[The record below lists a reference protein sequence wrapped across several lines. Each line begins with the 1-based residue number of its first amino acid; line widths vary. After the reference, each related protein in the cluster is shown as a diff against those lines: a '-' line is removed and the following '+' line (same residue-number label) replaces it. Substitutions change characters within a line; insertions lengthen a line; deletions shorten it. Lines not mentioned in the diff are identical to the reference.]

1 MPTSTKLIIEK
12 ILLSKSGKEK
22 SASAKPKVAPK
33 KDESKS
39 QSKRDSVKAV
49 SNTAPETASV
59 PKYAPVKNKAPE
71 LSMEQILGSCLTPKK
86 GGPKST
92 PK

>member
-12 ILLSKSGKEK
+12 ILLTKSGKEK
-22 SASAKPKVAPK
+22 SALAKPKVATK

-39 QSKRDSVKAV
+39 QSKREPVKSA
-49 SNTAPETASV
+49 SETGPV
-59 PKYAPVKNKAPE
+59 PKYASANKKEPE

-86 GGPKST
+86 AGSKLTPKS
-92 PK
+92 